1 METGAAFLAQSR
13 EYLTAHYLPKLTEAI
28 ERLSEADLWWRPNDA
43 SNSIGNLMLHLAGN
57 IRQWIVSGVGGA
69 PDRRGPAREVWRR
82 GAPTAARDRAG
93 EFSRREPLPRDE
105 LLAILTEAVLEAD
118 AVIARTD
125 PAGLNDR
132 RPVQGRSVTA
142 LQAIYHAVE
151 HFGMHT
157 GQIVYIAKLR
167 SGADLGFYA
176 MEAGIPRPA
185 WPGHPVS
192 GSA

>member
-13 EYLTAHYLPKLTEAI
+13 EYLTGHYLPKIGAAI
-28 ERLSEADLWWRPNDA
+28 ERLAEADLWWRPNDA

-69 PDRRGPAREVWRR
+69 PDE
-82 GAPTAARDRAG
+82 RDRAA
-93 EFSRREPLPRDE
+93 EFARRDPISGDE

-125 PAGLNDR
+125 PADLNDR
-132 RPVQGRSVTA
+132 RAVQGRSLTA

-157 GQIVYIAKLR
+157 GQILYIAKLR

-176 MEAGIPRPA
+176 MVGGIPRPS
-185 WPGHPVS
+185 WPGHPTV

>member
-13 EYLTAHYLPKLTEAI
+13 EYLTAHYLPKITDAI
-28 ERLSEADLWWRPNDA
+28 ERLSEADLWWRPNNA

-69 PDRRGPAREVWRR
+69 PDS
-82 GAPTAARDRAG
+82 RDRAS
-93 EFSRREPLPRDE
+93 EFARREPLPRDE

-118 AVIARTD
+118 AVIARID
-125 PAGLNDR
+125 PADLHDR
-132 RPVQGRSVTA
+132 RPVQGRDVTTFE
-142 LQAIYHAVE
+142 AIYHVVE
-151 HFGMHT
+151 HFSMHA
-157 GQIVYIAKLR
+157 GQILYIAKLR
-167 SGADLGFYA
+167 SGADLGLYE
-176 MEAGIPRPA
+176 MQSGIPRPA

>member
-13 EYLTAHYLPKLTEAI
+13 EYLTRHYLPKIGAAI
-28 ERLSEADLWWRPNDA
+28 ERLAEADLWWRPNPS

-69 PDRRGPAREVWRR
+69 PDE
-82 GAPTAARDRAG
+82 RDRAA
-93 EFSRREPLPRDE
+93 EFARREPMAGEE

-125 PAGLNDR
+125 PADLSDR
-132 RPVQGRSVTA
+132 RAVQGRTVTV
-142 LQAIYHAVE
+142 LQAIYHVVE

-157 GQIVYIAKLR
+157 GQILYIAKLR
-167 SGADLGFYA
+167 AGGDLGFYA
-176 MEAGIPRPA
+176 MDAGIPRPA
-185 WPGHPVS
+185 WPGHPTA

>member
-13 EYLTAHYLPKLTEAI
+13 EYLTRHYLPKIGAAI
-28 ERLSEADLWWRPNDA
+28 ELLSEADLWWRPNPA

-69 PDRRGPAREVWRR
+69 PDERN
-82 GAPTAARDRAG
+82 RAE
-93 EFSRREPLPRDE
+93 EFARREPIDRDE
-105 LLAILTEAVLEAD
+105 LLALLTEAVLEAD

-125 PAGLNDR
+125 PGDLNER
-132 RPVQGRSVTA
+132 RVVQGRTVTA

-157 GQIVYIAKLR
+157 GQILYIAKLR
-167 SGADLGFYA
+167 AGRDLGFYA
-176 MEAGIPRPA
+176 LDAGIPRPS
-185 WPGHPVS
+185 WPGHPTA